1 MHANFGKDD
10 DTPLKPITSPVIIRE
25 GNRSQV
31 PPNDAMT
38 AGEWV
43 QARYN
48 IIAPNYSKR
57 IDGKDIGSTMVGNIE
72 VKSYA

>member
-1 MHANFGKDD
+1 
-10 DTPLKPITSPVIIRE
+10 
-25 GNRSQV
+25 
-31 PPNDAMT
+31 MT

-48 IIAPNYSKR
+48 IIAPNYAKR
-57 IDGKDIGSTMVGNIE
+57 MDVNDIGSTMVGSIE